1 MVFGNCGVLSSE
13 TIGEGKGYVEMTSID
28 AETSHDIADGITS
41 KGGRYL
47 EAQVS
52 DLHWKSNWQQTNFHS
67 HLFHQIQGSKNQAEE
82 GTLIILAA
90 GERTLFEECQTCFE
104 AMGKNSFYLGD
115 VGNASKMNLVLQ
127 MMAGVTMATLA
138 EGLSLGLLQSKC
150 ILDSNETH

>member
-1 MVFGNCGVLSSE
+1 M
-13 TIGEGKGYVEMTSID
+13 
-28 AETSHDIADGITS
+28 
-41 KGGRYL
+41 RP
-47 EAQVS
+47 
-52 DLHWKSNWQQTNFHS
+52 
-67 HLFHQIQGSKNQAEE
+67 QIQGSKNQAEE

-138 EGLSLGLLQSKC
+138 EGLSLGTSKRPPNKLLLLYFNCLKA
-150 ILDSNETH
+150 N